1 MELPNIQQLENFLI
15 YARVRNFTLAAQEAN
30 ITQSAFS
37 FQMKKLEELVGVQL
51 IMRSNRG
58 SDLTKAGEKFYADV
72 QRIIGD
78 LSKCI
83 HELHALSGQREPLG
97 VGTLMSLGDVLMNR
111 HLTYFQQHNLDLTIN
126 VYNLEAREMLRHL
139 RENRLDIISTFLLPQ
154 LDIDDFERVY
164 FCDEKMV
171 YFAPNIEN
179 KKGFFTAGE
188 IASLPFAQYS
198 PYYYMNSVID
208 RYFQDKDLCPSVE
221 AWLSTPYAMMN
232 YCQQNRAGAI
242 LSQRFLDAMNIT
254 NGYYDM
260 DPAFSLKCYLVYKKS
275 NPKYEQMKIFI
286 DYICKLHE
294 KETCAAQH

>member
-1 MELPNIQQLENFLI
+1 MWGGNKMELPSIQQLENFLI

-51 IMRSNRG
+51 ITRSNRG
-58 SDLTKAGEKFYADV
+58 SELTKAGEKFQHDV
-72 QRIIGD
+72 QKIIDG
-78 LSKCI
+78 LTNCM
-83 HELHALSGQREPLG
+83 HETQALAGKSEPLG

-111 HLTYFQQHNLDLTIN
+111 HLAYFQQHNLDLTIN

-154 LDIDDFERVY
+154 LDIEDFERVY
-164 FCDEKMV
+164 FCNEKMV
-171 YFAPNIEN
+171 YFAPNIG
-179 KKGFFTAGE
+179 KKGDSLTAAE

-208 RYFQDKDLCPSVE
+208 RYFQDKSLYPAVE

-232 YCQQNRAGAI
+232 YCQQNRAGAV
-242 LSQRFLDAMNIT
+242 LSERFLEAMNVSS
-254 NGYYDM
+254 GYYDM
-260 DPAFSLKCYLVYKKS
+260 NPPFNLKCYLVYKKS

-286 DYICKLHE
+286 NYICSLYK
-294 KETCAAQH
+294 K